1 MRENYCHTDG
11 PKMLRARWWRDLPP
25 GQVIAR
31 HDFKVMESCKG
42 LPWDSD
48 QVVLSVKDMVGMRID
63 SLAGLKT
70 GVKKGEPVKLS
81 DADLGDIT
89 AALTVESSSTT
100 QMYCSTGYYPGQE
113 KKEEE
118 QLHTVR
124 YDGEGDG

>member
-1 MRENYCHTDG
+1 MGKYCHTDG

-31 HDFKVMESCKG
+31 HDFEVLESRKG

-48 QVVLSVKDMVGMRID
+48 QAVLSVKDMVGMRID

-70 GVKKGEPVKLS
+70 GVKKGEPVRLS
-81 DADLGDIT
+81 DADLSDIT
-89 AALTVESSSTT
+89 AAMGIASSSTT
-100 QMYCSTGYYPGQE
+100 TMYCSTGYHPE
-113 KKEEE
+113 PKKREGE

-124 YDGEGDG
+124 REDADG